1 MASQSNESKAAR
13 ATRFA
18 EIYLFEHPGNITRS
32 YEQLVEEYKDA
43 EKDTYTVW
51 RSAASKYFKK
61 KDVQKAISDLR
72 EQSQAVFDIRKEEI
86 VANLKELAFDDAT
99 DSRTRLASLRQL
111 TDIAG
116 LATQNINLNA
126 KADIEVVIE

>member
-1 MASQSNESKAAR
+1 M
-13 ATRFA
+13 
-18 EIYLFEHPGNITRS
+18 
-32 YEQLVEEYKDA
+32 
-43 EKDTYTVW
+43 
-51 RSAASKYFKK
+51 
-61 KDVQKAISDLR
+61 R